1 MTDGQLDA
9 FGHPVAP
16 MEVEPSPG
24 ETQDRESA
32 FSGDWPDGY
41 TPPFDGDA
49 PAFEPA
55 EVFNTLP
62 PDIHLSHEGEAIVT
76 SLAGHMGPKGM
87 SDSQIHEA
95 LKWASDFAG
104 TEADDTSI
112 FENFAMAM
120 SKNGMSR
127 SQVDQVKAWADSYEG
142 SEDQKDDAAEA
153 AVDEAIERIQ
163 SKMGTAEYIR
173 SEKMQA
179 DYRMLVG
186 IRDGDGEE

>member
-1 MTDGQLDA
+1 MT
-9 FGHPVAP
+9 
-16 MEVEPSPG
+16 
-24 ETQDRESA
+24 
-32 FSGDWPDGY
+32 
-41 TPPFDGDA
+41 
-49 PAFEPA
+49 
-55 EVFNTLP
+55 
-62 PDIHLSHEGEAIVT
+62 
-76 SLAGHMGPKGM
+76 
-87 SDSQIHEA
+87 
-95 LKWASDFAG
+95 
-104 TEADDTSI
+104 
-112 FENFAMAM
+112 M